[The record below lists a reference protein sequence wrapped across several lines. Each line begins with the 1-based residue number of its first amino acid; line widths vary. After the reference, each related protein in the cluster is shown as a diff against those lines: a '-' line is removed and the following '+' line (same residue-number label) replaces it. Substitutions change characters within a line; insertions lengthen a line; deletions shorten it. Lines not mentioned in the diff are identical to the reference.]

1 MKILIDTS
9 IWSLALRR
17 SGTLS
22 RKDQSLVHELTE
34 LISEV
39 RVAIIGP
46 IRQELLS
53 GITIQSQFDALKERL
68 LAFEDIPMAREDHE
82 RAAEF
87 YNTCR
92 KSGIQGSQID
102 FLICSIAAS
111 REIPIFTTD
120 NDFLLYAK
128 YLTISLHRPA
138 NTMC

>member
-1 MKILIDTS
+1 MKILVDTS

-22 RKDQSLVHELTE
+22 EKDKSLVSELNE

-53 GITIQSQFDALKERL
+53 GISIQTQFDALKERL
-68 LAFEDIPMAREDHE
+68 AAFDDIPLTRDDYE

-102 FLICSIAAS
+102 FLICAVAAG

-128 YLTISLHRPA
+128 YLTISLHRSVNNA
-138 NTMC
+138 

>member
-1 MKILIDTS
+1 MKILVDTS

-22 RKDQSLVHELTE
+22 EEDQSLIYELNE

-53 GITIQSQFDALKERL
+53 GISRQDQFDALKEKL
-68 LAFEDIPMAREDHE
+68 IAFEDIPLTSVDYE

-102 FLICSIAAS
+102 FLICAVAVG
-111 REIPIFTTD
+111 REIPIFTND
-120 NDFLLYAK
+120 NDFLRYAK
-128 YLTISLHRPA
+128 YLSISLHRSRK
-138 NTMC
+138 